1 MSWVHHHKP
10 STSSTNNTSSLL
22 TSSSSLSSLAKT
34 ANPCS
39 TAQQNFNINASTMP
53 TSPMAAANVAQKQVL
68 PPPTRPPFSSSSSAS
83 SLTATSV
90 LRSQATSNNSSLLM
104 TSQQYPNKTNLH
116 TTTNS
121 TMPSMRLSNTSNA
134 PYTLAQQP
142 QQQQRQQYIPPTA
155 TPQYG
160 TPNNNTSTTNNHL
173 VQGPFNNNQQNS
185 WQTHSVTSQNYLP
198 TSKMMP
204 QMQPPLPTV
213 GATNAG
219 ANNNW
224 QSGQQNYQS
233 SNMMYQQHA
242 GGVAP
247 QQHQQHQQQQWPQQ
261 NSAVNQQMYDNS
273 FNHQQQ
279 QVSNNAYQQQ
289 QQQQA
294 AAASYFQQAA
304 APQPQQQQQPLQ
316 TSLTNMSQTT
326 TTNAVNFFDN
336 ANNNNNNNQSTG
348 DGWGDWDWNDNSTIE
363 ANESAIQ
370 HQQQQQQQQIST
382 QMHHPPQSQQQ
393 TQPPPPTAV
402 AAPPPLP
409 AVANDHNQA
418 FNSSNIIADSFN
430 QQSNDTWN
438 WNATNAAVENV
449 PAHVE
454 NKTALAKVEQQH
466 NDNWNWTTTN
476 EEDTQP
482 QQQQQQQQ
490 TVVTNDHAS
499 NDNWN
504 WSSNETNQQQIA
516 QTTSTVQDIKQA
528 VQPASK
534 SVEAAAIMPLA
545 PPPTEF
551 SSSAVSENHNYNTNA
566 APQTSTS
573 TNIPNTVFVSQAK
586 PVTLPSRQYA
596 SPPMGNTPVSENPP
610 TEGTALMP
618 PQAFQNAEEAAVSR
632 PTNLQSPALPPPTT
646 TVPPPAGLPPAATA
660 AAAGNPFKRSGL
672 AQHHR
677 ATALMPTMPQA
688 SPAVFNMPPPP
699 PADFANPSS
708 SSNVTLMEP
717 ENNEIPSQENQEILA
732 PPAAIMQP
740 SLQPP
745 TSTISLPNAATVAQP
760 PNDER
765 NQYLQTSHLSENSE
779 DQQPE
784 ADGLLPPPGLS
795 RLVLGEPELEA
806 SQRMVMGTDAPVLG
820 SNATVADVMHLEE
833 RHADGEDTAS
843 ENAVPVISGAMGGV
857 GGQGSPPSTSD
868 RNLYLVPGESNVNN
882 QQRVVTGVEL
892 QEQREIEMDGEN
904 LEDQQQQQQQQQ
916 QQNHHHQQPQQ
927 QQHHNHHQPSP
938 QTHQTLSPEARN
950 EPPVE
955 GAADIIEPS
964 VPAPSVSQ
972 PLEQASDAHH
982 HPHQPSKTKESH
994 NNISS
999 PNDDDDS
1006 DERLLNER
1014 AMDHSTAG
1022 SSKSRTK
1029 YDNERYGGRVRRSL
1043 NRYAAYASD
1052 EYVNS
1057 DGDGDYSSDR
1067 EERERRERNDRRRNY
1082 REGSVRS
1089 DRGGDEDESKRNR
1102 RQQRDKRDKYYYEG
1116 EERPRA
1122 GERSKTDSRR
1132 SQRQRGYENDS
1143 RYETE
1148 ESTRFDARKESSRR
1162 SMRHSEAAERNRRG
1176 DRSDQGGEY
1185 EDYPR
1190 KGQGYRSSKR
1200 SGENY
1205 ESDRRDRRRGGD
1217 DYDNTIERR
1226 RRSDKHR
1233 DRDPRYN
1240 DPRYDPR
1247 EYEEYRKHSS
1257 RNARDSDLEKEG
1269 GGGGGPPRS
1278 GRMHHD
1284 GRHAAAMYGGYPGG
1298 GYYDPYTAYYY
1309 QQMARNNPQ
1318 AYAEWYKKYYGQHA
1332 AAVTAGSTQ
1341 AMPASADTSLTAAAN
1356 DGRESVHSGR
1366 SSAHNDLKDRYT
1378 HAYIT
1383 QANEYHRHYHHHQQQ
1398 QQHHHQQLQQH
1409 HHHQHHLQQMAFNQT
1424 HNSTM
1429 LVDEDSLNQSTSLYS
1444 GIGGGGGLSQAHSQT
1459 NLSQIHGGY
1468 YVTPS
1473 VLQTAAAAGA
1483 HATPSLYYAR
1493 SDYAESRSGAISVR
1507 DPDPIASEPQRLTPC
1522 KFINEHAV
1530 VSFGSG
1536 ILVTVKP
1543 KYTPHG
1549 QISNIVKLLKFKPND
1564 ETRKLFK
1571 VFPGPLVRGLTHKK
1585 TVIEFC
1591 QEQIRLGPMETTI
1604 YAKQLISNNA
1614 EKYRASYTLMW
1625 NLLILLLKQNGMV
1638 VGTDIA
1644 ELLLKNQ
1651 QQFAYQTPNNSM
1663 NNSLKSKSGSTSPVA
1678 EDNEAIKDDAD
1689 IANNEESKEDKD
1701 QELRESSEEKMPS
1714 SSSNALSE
1722 TEITEKFRNYLLYGN
1737 VNEALEWATDNNLW
1751 GHALF
1756 LASKLDRR
1764 SHANVMMKF
1773 ANKLALND
1781 PLQTLYQLMSGRSPS
1796 SVTCVQDEK
1805 WGDWRPHLS
1814 MILSNT
1820 SQKPELDRKAITTLG
1835 DSLFNR
1841 GDLYAAHFCYLM
1853 AQVGFGRYQESATQ
1867 ENTLQ
1872 QHLPK
1877 LVLLGSSHYKQFQ
1890 EFAHNE
1896 AIVMTEIYEYACSLN
1911 DDKFSIVEFQPYK
1924 FILATRLLDYGFHL
1938 KSLMYLEQ
1946 ISVHIARDPTKYE
1959 SSFINKVYEMA
1970 DRLKYYDPVLEKTID
1985 DQQQLGNEEGD
1996 NALNTS
2002 QQQLEEQK
2010 WLQSLRQMAQ
2020 QYKIDYAVPANSAV
2034 DSQQQ
2039 QVMDPSFGY
2048 QQQHID
2054 QQFMEINKQFSEL
2067 NLQYQDQQQQQPQP
2081 QQQPTFYNPD
2091 LMQQQ
2096 PQQTQN
2102 SMLATDAQQQP
2113 LSLDPYQTQ
2122 NEMPAMQANEQQQT
2136 LDANQSST
2144 TAQTDVYHQQTAA
2157 YMQPDM
2163 TSYGQNYYDPTQQQQ
2178 GLQNYNNEGGH
2189 MDATQTTDSGSYDYW
2204 AQQQQ
2209 QVTTAQPYGLDEHE
2223 SPPHAQT
2230 QALEGQKSAATPKNS
2245 TNNSQGEAVRAA
2257 AATPK
2262 ATLLLNN
2269 KKSQLKMKTNH
2280 NMMMH
2285 ASPGHLSSQ
2294 YNKAK
2299 LEKVSK
2305 LTTTILANTNSSKT
2319 NFPVKKSPEVST
2331 KQAFNKLLEYETSS
2345 TPSNT
2350 QTTLAATATTTTPF
2364 SINNNARPTISMPK
2378 SKTYD
2383 TDDESSGKKQ
2393 QAIGGGQKSTT
2404 GSEGKIMQQQTAQK
2418 NKENKNNAA
2427 GNQNSGWFGGIWN
2440 KFSLKPKNQMILPD
2454 DKNPSI
2460 VWDPEKKKWVN
2471 TDGDEQEEESF
2482 KPPPKMGDMMMMS
2495 QANLAPPQSQPQQ
2508 NQMPSFMDPQ
2518 QQQQQQYVPTSLP
2531 NSASSPNPMQQ
2542 QQQQQTSA
2550 QSNVTAATNPN
2561 APGPTKTPT
2570 LQSNMFKMQRNRTLK
2585 NAYVD
2590 VFNPSGAPVNKAAEN
2605 VLAPALPPAA
2615 VPQSGFFIPGGSGST
2630 AGGVSQDNNGYQQQQ
2645 QPQDTPQFYNPNQYG
2660 TGTGY

>member
-1 MSWVHHHKP
+1 
-10 STSSTNNTSSLL
+10 
-22 TSSSSLSSLAKT
+22 
-34 ANPCS
+34 
-39 TAQQNFNINASTMP
+39 MP
-53 TSPMAAANVAQKQVL
+53 PMNVAAAANTVQQKQG
-68 PPPTRPPFSSSSSAS
+68 PPTRPPHHHTSSQ
-83 SLTATSV
+83 
-90 LRSQATSNNSSLLM
+90 LRSQATLNNSSLLM
-104 TSQQYPNKTNLH
+104 TSQQYSNKTNLSINN
-116 TTTNS
+116 NS
-121 TMPSMRLSNTSNA
+121 TMPTTMRMNNNNNNNISTTTPAAA
-134 PYTLAQQP
+134 PYALSP
-142 QQQQRQQYIPPTA
+142 QQRQNHLQSTTITQNAHPTSQA
-155 TPQYG
+155 IMG
-160 TPNNNTSTTNNHL
+160 HNTTNNHL
-173 VQGPFNNNQQNS
+173 VQGVFSNNNNNNQQNS
-185 WQTHSVTSQNYLP
+185 WPNHLTTTATQNYLP
-198 TSKMMP
+198 STKMMP
-204 QMQPPLPTV
+204 QMQPPLPAA
-213 GATNAG
+213 GATNTG
-219 ANNNW
+219 ANNW
-224 QSGQQNYQS
+224 QSTQQNFQN
-233 SNMMYQQHA
+233 SNIMYQQNT
-242 GGVAP
+242 GGP
-247 QQHQQHQQQQWPQQ
+247 QLPPPPVSSQQTPQTQQWPQQ
-261 NSAVNQQMYDNS
+261 NAVANHQMYDNS
-273 FNHQQQ
+273 YNSLHQQQ
-279 QVSNNAYQQQ
+279 QQGGNSIYQRQQQ
-289 QQQQA
+289 QQQQQTTA
-294 AAASYFQQAA
+294 GVASAYFQQPSTGVPAT
-304 APQPQQQQQPLQ
+304 QQQQQPP
-316 TSLTNMSQTT
+316 LTNMSQ
-326 TTNAVNFFDN
+326 TNAVNFFDN
-336 ANNNNNNNQSTG
+336 TNNNNNPSQSTG
-348 DGWGDWDWNDNSTIE
+348 DGWGDWDWNDNSTVE
-363 ANESAIQ
+363 ASETGS
-370 HQQQQQQQQIST
+370 QQQQQQKQFDPNQTASP
-382 QMHHPPQSQQQ
+382 QMHPMQMPSPPA
-393 TQPPPPTAV
+393 PPTLGAGNEQN
-402 AAPPPLP
+402 PS
-409 AVANDHNQA
+409 
-418 FNSSNIIADSFN
+418 FNSNLITDSFN
-430 QQSNDTWN
+430 QQSNDSWN
-438 WNATNAAVENV
+438 WNTSATSTNEQ
-449 PAHVE
+449 VE
-454 NKTALAKVEQQH
+454 NKNALGQVEQH
-466 NDNWNWTTTN
+466 NDNWNWNTPNDN
-476 EEDTQP
+476 EI
-482 QQQQQQQQ
+482 QQQQQQQ
-490 TVVTNDHAS
+490 TGAANAN

-504 WSSNETNQQQIA
+504 WSTNETNQQQI
-516 QTTSTVQDIKQA
+516 TTSISEDNKNVSLQS
-528 VQPASK
+528 VSK
-534 SVEAAAIMPLA
+534 SMDTQTSVVA

-551 SSSAVSENHNYNTNA
+551 SSNSENHNYNTHA
-566 APQTSTS
+566 VQPPPPPTSAS
-573 TNIPNTVFVSQAK
+573 ASNNIPNTVFVSQAK
-586 PVTLPSRQYA
+586 PVTLPSKQYA

-610 TEGTALMP
+610 AESALMP
-618 PQAFQNAEEAAVSR
+618 PQGFQNSEEVTVKR
-632 PTNLQSPALPPPTT
+632 PTNVQSPALPPSSS
-646 TVPPPAGLPPAATA
+646 VLPPPSALPPAAAPA
-660 AAAGNPFKRSGL
+660 AGVAGNPFKRSGF

-677 ATALMPTMPQA
+677 ATGFMATT
-688 SPAVFNMPPPP
+688 PAPAPAPAIFNVAPPP
-699 PADFANPSS
+699 PADFANVSS
-708 SSNVTLMEP
+708 GVALMEP
-717 ENNEIPSQENQEILA
+717 ENNELPSQENQEILS
-732 PPAAIMQP
+732 PPIVQ
-740 SLQPP
+740 Q
-745 TSTISLPNAATVAQP
+745 TSSSISLPNTVNVANVVASVPP

-779 DQQPE
+779 QEQQPE

-806 SQRMVMGTDAPVLG
+806 SQRMVMGTDAPVSSG
-820 SNATVADVMHLEE
+820 NNATVADVMHLEE

-843 ENAVPVISGAMGGV
+843 ENAVPITNTNV
-857 GGQGSPPSTSD
+857 GQASPPSSSD
-868 RNLYLVPGESNVNN
+868 RNLYLVPGESTVNN

-904 LEDQQQQQQQQQ
+904 LEDQQQQQQQQHHQ
-916 QQNHHHQQPQQ
+916 QQQQHQHHHQQQQ
-927 QQHHNHHQPSP
+927 TQA
-938 QTHQTLSPEARN
+938 HQTLSPDARN

-955 GAADIIEPS
+955 GAADS
-964 VPAPSVSQ
+964 VEAPPAPSIVP
-972 PLEQASDAHH
+972 PLETADTHH
-982 HPHQPSKTKESH
+982 QLPKPKES
-994 NNISS
+994 NNVSS

-1006 DERLLNER
+1006 DERLLNDR
-1014 AMDHSTAG
+1014 AMNHSTAG

-1029 YDNERYGGRVRRSL
+1029 YESERQTSSRRRDKRSL
-1043 NRYAAYASD
+1043 NRYESD
-1052 EYVNS
+1052 EYVNTE
-1057 DGDGDYSSDR
+1057 DGDYSSDR

-1089 DRGGDEDESKRNR
+1089 DRGGGVEDDEKRNR

-1116 EERPRA
+1116 EERSR
-1122 GERSKTDSRR
+1122 GERSKAESRR
-1132 SQRQRGYENDS
+1132 STRQRGYENES

-1148 ESTRFDARKESSRR
+1148 ESTRFDSRKEPSRR
-1162 SMRHSEAAERNRRG
+1162 SMRHPEATERNRRS
-1176 DRSDQGGEY
+1176 DRSDQGADY
-1185 EDYPR
+1185 DDYPR
-1190 KGQGYRSSKR
+1190 RGQGYRSKR

-1205 ESDRRDRRRGGD
+1205 ESDRRERRRGGD
-1217 DYDNTIERR
+1217 DYDNTLERR
-1226 RRSDKHR
+1226 RRSDKH
-1233 DRDPRYN
+1233 RDPRYN

-1269 GGGGGPPRS
+1269 GATGGPGGRS

-1284 GRHAAAMYGGYPGG
+1284 GRHAAAMYGGYPAG

-1332 AAVTAGSTQ
+1332 TAVASGVAQ
-1341 AMPASADTSLTAAAN
+1341 AMPGMPVSGEASLPTAAN

-1383 QANEYHRHYHHHQQQ
+1383 QANEYHRHYHHQQQ
-1398 QQHHHQQLQQH
+1398 QQHHHHHHQQQQMQQH
-1409 HHHQHHLQQMAFNQT
+1409 HFQQMAFNQT

-1444 GIGGGGGLSQAHSQT
+1444 GIGGGLSQAHSQT

-1473 VLQTAAAAGA
+1473 GLTSGGGGGVPHSTSAM
-1483 HATPSLYYAR
+1483 YYAR

-1507 DPDPIASEPQRLTPC
+1507 DPVATEPQRLTPC

-1543 KYTPHG
+1543 KYTPNGH
-1549 QISNIVKLLKFKPND
+1549 ISNIVKLLKFKPND

-1651 QQFAYQTPNNSM
+1651 QQFAYQPS
-1663 NNSLKSKSGSTSPVA
+1663 NNSLNNSTKSKSGSASPIEGSETVNDA
-1678 EDNEAIKDDAD
+1678 TNDVETEENDKENPETVVKEDNEA
-1689 IANNEESKEDKD
+1689 
-1701 QELRESSEEKMPS
+1701 RPS
-1714 SSSNALSE
+1714 STAPALSE

-1796 SVTCVQDEK
+1796 SVTCVQDER

-1853 AQVGFGRYQESATQ
+1853 AQVSFGRYQETATQ
-1867 ENTLQ
+1867 ENSIQ

-1877 LVLLGSSHYKQFQ
+1877 LVLLGSSHYKHFND
-1890 EFAHNE
+1890 FAHNE

-1911 DDKFSIVEFQPYK
+1911 DEKFSIVEFQPYK

-1959 SSFINKVYEMA
+1959 SSFINKIYEMA

-1996 NALNTS
+1996 NSLTTS
-2002 QQQLEEQK
+2002 QHQMEEQK
-2010 WLQSLRQMAQ
+2010 WLQNLRQMAQ
-2020 QYKIDYAVPANSAV
+2020 QYRIDYGTAVTQSLT
-2034 DSQQQ
+2034 DDQQQ
-2039 QVMDPSFGY
+2039 QQHTMDPNYNY

-2067 NLQYQDQQQQQPQP
+2067 NLQYQTNQEQQQQQ

-2091 LMQQQ
+2091 LVQQQNSNMLTTDVQQQ
-2096 PQQTQN
+2096 PP
-2102 SMLATDAQQQP
+2102 M
-2113 LSLDPYQTQ
+2113 SLDTYQTQ
-2122 NEMPAMQANEQQQT
+2122 SDMPTMQANNDLSQQQT
-2136 LDANQSST
+2136 VDSIQNAINP
-2144 TAQTDVYHQQTAA
+2144 TDSYQQQQQA

-2163 TSYGQNYYDPTQQQQ
+2163 QNYNQNYYDPSQQQQ
-2178 GLQNYNNEGGH
+2178 QQIQSYGNEGH
-2189 MDATQTTDSGSYDYW
+2189 LEPQTSENASYDYW
-2204 AQQQQ
+2204 SQQQQ
-2209 QVTTAQPYGLDEHE
+2209 QQQPVMGSSYGSEEQQNDPSLINCNRHE
-2223 SPPHAQT
+2223 MTIA
-2230 QALEGQKSAATPKNS
+2230 K
-2245 TNNSQGEAVRAA
+2245 
-2257 AATPK
+2257 PK
-2262 ATLLLNN
+2262 ALAEQQNTTPSPSNKDAAKSSIVLNN
-2269 KKSQLKMKTNH
+2269 RKSQLKLKTNSAV
-2280 NMMMH
+2280 N
-2285 ASPGHLSSQ
+2285 SPAHLSSQ
-2294 YNKAK
+2294 YKAK
-2299 LEKVSK
+2299 LEKASK
-2305 LTTTILANTNSSKT
+2305 ISTALASQKNNI
-2319 NFPVKKSPEVST
+2319 PVRKSPEAAAAIMSVT
-2331 KQAFNKLLEYETSS
+2331 NKQAFNKLDYESLNTNPLTTTTRSQSQFESSSATALTSS
-2345 TPSNT
+2345 SP
-2350 QTTLAATATTTTPF
+2350 TTTTPF

-2383 TDDESSGKKQ
+2383 TDDENSGNKQ
-2393 QAIGGGQKSTT
+2393 QQASSGQKSS
-2404 GSEGKIMQQQTAQK
+2404 GNDKKSSQQQTGQK
-2418 NKENKNNAA
+2418 NKENKDAKNAGA
-2427 GNQNSGWFGGIWN
+2427 ANQNSGWFGGIWN

-2460 VWDPEKKKWVN
+2460 VWDPEQKKWVN
-2471 TDGDEQEEESF
+2471 TDGDEQEAESF
-2482 KPPPKMGDMMMMS
+2482 KPPPKMGDMMP
-2495 QANLAPPQSQPQQ
+2495 QNVANSGPPQNQINPAQPQQ
-2508 NQMPSFMDPQ
+2508 NQIPFMDPQ
-2518 QQQQQQYVPTSLP
+2518 QQHQQPQYVPTSIP
-2531 NSASSPNPMQQ
+2531 NSESSPNPMQQ
-2542 QQQQQTSA
+2542 QSQTH
-2550 QSNVTAATNPN
+2550 SNAVAANQN
-2561 APGPTKTPT
+2561 APGPAKTPT

-2605 VLAPALPPAA
+2605 ILAPALPPAA